1 MSQAINRRQALTV
14 VAAVPVGAALSTT
27 AIASHSEDAELKRLW
42 DEWNAQWLRWEQ
54 ASDVYE
60 EAYKKVREAC
70 GLRWKLDGYIAI
82 GYTPAEAPCSARFT
96 AYENGELKSEN
107 RGLRPDPPRGP

>member
-1 MSQAINRRQALTV
+1 MPV
-14 VAAVPVGAALSTT
+14 VQRERSVLPLLPWLAAQVLSLVRERMP
-27 AIASHSEDAELKRLW
+27 SLKRLW